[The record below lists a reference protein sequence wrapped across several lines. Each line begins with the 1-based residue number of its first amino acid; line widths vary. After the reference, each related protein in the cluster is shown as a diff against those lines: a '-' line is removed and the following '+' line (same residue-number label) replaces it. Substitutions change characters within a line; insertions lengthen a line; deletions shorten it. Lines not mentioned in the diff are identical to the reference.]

1 MAVYELYFSP
11 TGGTKKVTDILTD
24 TWENERNLMDLSTAE
39 PEGYTFQQDDLCFV
53 GIPVFEGRVPKL
65 VVSRLKTLVFNGAQ
79 AVAVAVYG
87 RRAVDDALLELTDVL
102 TETGFRCGAAIEAV
116 AEHSILHIYAQNRP
130 DAQDTVDLHQ
140 YAGKIQTLYEAGKL
154 ADCVLVPGNRPYI
167 EMGGIKIHPEGNEN
181 CVQCGI
187 CAGVCP
193 TGAIAAPDSSRTDGS
208 KCITCMRCVSVCP
221 THARDFNPALVK
233 TTQEKMAPHFA
244 GERHN
249 KLYISE
255 K

>member
-1 MAVYELYFSP
+1 M
-11 TGGTKKVTDILTD
+11 
-24 TWENERNLMDLSTAE
+24 
-39 PEGYTFQQDDLCFV
+39 
-53 GIPVFEGRVPKL
+53 
-65 VVSRLKTLVFNGAQ
+65 
-79 AVAVAVYG
+79 
-87 RRAVDDALLELTDVL
+87 DDALLELTDVL

-130 DAQDTVDLHQ
+130 DAQDTADLHQ
-140 YAGKIQTLYEAGKL
+140 YAGKIQALFEAGKL
-154 ADCVLVPGNRPYI
+154 ADCASVPRNRPYI

-193 TGAIAAPDSSRTDGS
+193 TGAIAAPDFSRTDGS
-208 KCITCMRCVSVCP
+208 KCITCMRCVSICP

-233 TTQEKMAPHFA
+233 ATQEKMAPHFA